1 MATVRVQ
8 KKRRNFTQLE
18 NSLVDDGR
26 LSFKALGLLVF
37 MLRQPDDWEFTLEWL
52 SRQHKDGLS
61 AVRSTMVE
69 LEAAGYVVRG
79 DQQRN
84 GGKFSG
90 ADYFV
95 CEDPRDT
102 ACENRTRTA
111 CENQTR
117 TACDFPTSENRTQP
131 ILNIPRDN
139 IPPIVP
145 QGGRRRKDI
154 HKEAPD
160 WEAERFAKLWSWYP
174 HDKRGNKQRA
184 IRAWD
189 ALHPDA
195 DLIDTMAKALEA
207 QSRTDE
213 WERGV
218 GIPHLSTYL
227 NGYGWEG
234 WTDAEAPAK
243 TERRLVGE
251 RC

>member
-1 MATVRVQ
+1 MATVRVR
-8 KKRRNFTQLE
+8 KKCRNYTQLE
-18 NSLVDDGR
+18 NELLDDAR
-26 LSFKALGLLVF
+26 LSYKALGLLVF

-61 AVRSTMVE
+61 AVRSTMGE

-79 DQQRN
+79 DQQRDA
-84 GGKFSG
+84 GKFAG
-90 ADYFV
+90 ADFIV

-102 ACENRTRTA
+102 ACENRTRSA

-117 TACDFPTSENRTQP
+117 PACENQTRSHIENQRLSNTK
-131 ILNIPRDN
+131 
-139 IPPIVP
+139 PPIVP
-145 QGGRRRKDI
+145 QGGRRRKPE
-154 HKEAPD
+154 HKDAPD
-160 WEAERFAKLWSWYP
+160 WEPERFAKLWQWYP

-184 IRAWD
+184 IKAWD
-189 ALHPDA
+189 ALHPDRA
-195 DLIDTMAKALEA
+195 LIDTMASALDA

-234 WTDAEAPAK
+234 WEEGDGD
-243 TERRLVGE
+243 LWQ
-251 RC
+251 

>member
-1 MATVRVQ
+1 MAAWTSP
-8 KKRRNFTQLE
+8 FDAP
-18 NSLVDDGR
+18 SAR

-61 AVRSTMVE
+61 AVRSTMAE
-69 LEAAGYVVRG
+69 LEAAGYVIRG
-79 DQQRN
+79 DQQRAA
-84 GGKFSG
+84 GKFAG
-90 ADYFV
+90 ADFIV

-111 CENQTR
+111 CEN
-117 TACDFPTSENRTQP
+117 PTSENRTQP
-131 ILNIPRDN
+131 KTNLPKTEL
-139 IPPIVP
+139 PPYSP
-145 QGGRRRKDI
+145 PKGGRRDKVHKDQ
-154 HKEAPD
+154 PD
-160 WEAERFAKLWSWYP
+160 WEPERFAKLWQWYP

-184 IRAWD
+184 IRAWEQ
-189 ALHPDA
+189 LHPDRA
-195 DLIDTMAKALEA
+195 LIDTMASALDA

-234 WTDAEAPAK
+234 WEEGGGDPWQ
-243 TERRLVGE
+243 
-251 RC
+251 